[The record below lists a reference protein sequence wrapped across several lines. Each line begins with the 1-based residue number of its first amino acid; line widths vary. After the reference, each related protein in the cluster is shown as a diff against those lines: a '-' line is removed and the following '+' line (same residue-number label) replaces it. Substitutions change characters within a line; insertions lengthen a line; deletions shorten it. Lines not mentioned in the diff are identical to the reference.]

1 MCLLLVLPPFYN
13 MVKQGLVQDPVFSF
27 YLNRNPDSNVGGEIL
42 LGGSDPNYYQGDF
55 TYVPVTRWLFSFN
68 NFSKEYSIKQCTWYK
83 IYIFILFYLD

>member
-55 TYVPVTRWLFSFN
+55 TYVPVTR
-68 NFSKEYSIKQCTWYK
+68 
-83 IYIFILFYLD
+83 

>member
-1 MCLLLVLPPFYN
+1 MHLSMCLLLVLPPFYN

-55 TYVPVTRWLFSFN
+55 TYVPVTR
-68 NFSKEYSIKQCTWYK
+68 
-83 IYIFILFYLD
+83 